1 MIAPSLLL
9 ALLVLELALG
19 TLLWVSLQGA
29 G

>member
-19 TLLWVSLQGA
+19 LLAWTALQGV

>member
-19 TLLWVSLQGA
+19 FLAWTALQGV